1 MFSGSQTGIR
11 RVALAQAGLAVV
23 IALVYGSV
31 AGLQAGFAALYGSLT
46 ALAVSAVLLGRE
58 RQAMRHPEWDQH
70 RLMKQFI
77 RTGIERLVV
86 LLVLLVV
93 GLGVMKLLPLPML
106 LGLVLAQLGWL
117 AAMSGR
123 QKN

>member
-11 RVALAQAGLAVV
+11 RVVLAQTGLLPVVVLVGGVAEGFGAGL
-23 IALVYGSV
+23 
-31 AGLQAGFAALYGSLT
+31 AALYGSLT

-70 RLMKQFI
+70 RLMKLFI

-93 GLGVMKLLPLPML
+93 GLGVIKLSPLPLL
-106 LGLVLAQLGWL
+106 LGLVFAQLGWL
-117 AAMSGR
+117 AAMWGR
-123 QKN
+123 SRN